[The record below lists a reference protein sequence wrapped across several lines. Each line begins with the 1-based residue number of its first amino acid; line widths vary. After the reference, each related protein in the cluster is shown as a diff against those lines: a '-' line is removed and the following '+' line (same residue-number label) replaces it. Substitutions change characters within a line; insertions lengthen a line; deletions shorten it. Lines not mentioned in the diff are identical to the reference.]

1 MKATITRKDYQTKQT
16 LGTLTVKDNG
26 KKVFECKT
34 LELPWFGN
42 TFQKSCIP
50 KGTYTVVP
58 RRSPK
63 FGDHLHI
70 TDVPGRTFI
79 LIHAGNTYKD
89 ILGCVLVGDSYGDI
103 NGDGINDV
111 LNSRNTLKKLLTL
124 APNGFD
130 LEVL

>member
-26 KKVFECKT
+26 KKVFKCKT

-50 KGTYTVVP
+50 KGNYKVVP

-103 NGDGINDV
+103 NGDGITDV

-124 APNGFD
+124 APKGFD
-130 LEVL
+130 LEVI